1 MMPAPWPVVFGRPRF
16 VFGISR
22 IDLLIN
28 SRYHK
33 SKPRGSLHSSAPALT
48 QAKKGSESKM
58 TRAGKRL
65 STPRRT
71 APKIKPKPVASNAD
85 LAEAFLELERLI
97 HELYCTAQ
105 MAEAVL
111 YEAELSQFAF
121 GLLCDKVRE
130 VRAQYRAGLYAEKAV
145 QA

>member
-1 MMPAPWPVVFGRPRF
+1 
-16 VFGISR
+16 
-22 IDLLIN
+22 
-28 SRYHK
+28 
-33 SKPRGSLHSSAPALT
+33 
-48 QAKKGSESKM
+48 M

-71 APKIKPKPVASNAD
+71 ASKIVASD
-85 LAEAFLELERLI
+85 EQRAEAFLDLERLI

-105 MAEAVL
+105 MAEAVI
-111 YEAELSQFAF
+111 YQAELSQFAF

-145 QA
+145 QS